1 MDIARDP
8 GPRKRRRLLLGGLG
22 LLALALAVLG
32 LSRLDPAVPSVE
44 RNTVWTDTVRF
55 GTMVRTVRGPGTLV
69 PEQRR
74 WVTAVTAGRVEEI
87 RTLPGTEI
95 EPETVFLRL
104 SNPDVEV
111 QLLEAR
117 QQLSDAQAR
126 LVSLRLDLENGR
138 LRPGRP
144 RGAGPHAGDGSRAAV
159 RDQPHARRARPP
171 NSSPGAE
178 LERTREIAEELETR
192 LALEEE
198 GLEILE
204 GSLGEQLEAQQ
215 TQVDRLEAIVAF
227 NEDRVRSLDVAAG
240 VRGVLAEL
248 PVEEGQ
254 WVTAGGTLARVV
266 QPGRLKAEI
275 RIPQTQAQDIVV
287 GQEAEIDT
295 RSDTIRGRVTRIDP
309 SVQAGTVT
317 VDIALPRELPR
328 SARPDLS
335 VDGTVTVER
344 LEEVHFVGRP
354 AFGQAGSRI
363 GIFRLVEEGAYAA
376 RTSVHLGQS
385 SVNEIEVRDG
395 LAAGDIVILS
405 DMSRWDGYDRVRVR

>member
-8 GPRKRRRLLLGGLG
+8 GPRRRRRFVLGGLG
-22 LLALALAVLG
+22 ALALALAVLG

-44 RNTVWTDTVRF
+44 RNTVWTDTVRY

-87 RTLPGTEI
+87 RILPGTEV

-138 LRPGRP
+138 LRQAGLVAQVRTQAMEAGRQYGIN
-144 RGAGPHAGDGSRAAV
+144 RTLAE
-159 RDQPHARRARPP
+159 RDPELVAR
-171 NSSPGAE
+171 AE

-192 LALEEE
+192 LELEEE
-198 GLEILE
+198 GLELLE
-204 GSLGEQLEAQQ
+204 ASLGEQLEAQR
-215 TQVDRLEAIVAF
+215 TQVERLEAIVAF

-248 PVEEGQ
+248 PLEEGQ

-275 RIPQTQAQDIVV
+275 RIPQTQAQDIAV

-295 RSDTIRGRVTRIDP
+295 RNDTIRGRVTRIDP

-317 VDIALPRELPR
+317 VDVALPPELPR

-335 VDGTVTVER
+335 VDGTVTIER

-354 AFGQAGSRI
+354 AFGQAESRI

-376 RTSVHLGQS
+376 RTSVLLGQS
-385 SVNEIEVRDG
+385 SVNEIEVREG

-405 DMSRWDGYDRVRVR
+405 DMSQWDGYDRVRIR

>member
-8 GPRKRRRLLLGGLG
+8 GPRKRRRLVLAGLG

-87 RTLPGTEI
+87 RILPGTEV
-95 EPETVFLRL
+95 EPETVFLLL

-126 LVSLRLDLENGR
+126 LVSLRVDLENGR
-138 LRPGRP
+138 LRQAGLVAQVRTQAMEAGRQYGIN
-144 RGAGPHAGDGSRAAV
+144 RTLAD
-159 RDQPHARRARPP
+159 RDPDLVAR
-171 NSSPGAE
+171 AE

-198 GLEILE
+198 GLELLE
-204 GSLGEQLEAQQ
+204 ASLGEQLEAQR
-215 TQVDRLEAIVAF
+215 TQVERLAAIVAF

-240 VRGVLAEL
+240 VQGVLAEL
-248 PVEEGQ
+248 PLEEGQ

-275 RIPQTQAQDIVV
+275 RIPQTQAQDIAV

-295 RSDTIRGRVTRIDP
+295 RNDTIRGRVTRIDP

-317 VDIALPRELPR
+317 VDVALPQELPR

-335 VDGTVTVER
+335 VDGTVTIER

-354 AFGQAGSRI
+354 AFGQAESRI
-363 GIFRLVEEGAYAA
+363 GIFRLVEGGAYAA
-376 RTSVHLGQS
+376 RTSVLLGQS
-385 SVNEIEVRDG
+385 SVNEIEVREG

-405 DMSRWDGYDRVRVR
+405 DMSQWDGYDRVRVR

>member
-8 GPRKRRRLLLGGLG
+8 GPRKRRRFVLGGLG
-22 LLALALAVLG
+22 ALALALAVLG

-44 RNTVWTDTVRF
+44 RNTVWTDTVRY

-87 RTLPGTEI
+87 RILPGTEV

-138 LRPGRP
+138 LRQAGLVAQVRTQAMEAGRQYGIN
-144 RGAGPHAGDGSRAAV
+144 RTLAE
-159 RDQPHARRARPP
+159 RDPELVAR
-171 NSSPGAE
+171 AE

-192 LALEEE
+192 LELEEE
-198 GLEILE
+198 GLELLE
-204 GSLGEQLEAQQ
+204 ASLGEQLEAQR
-215 TQVDRLEAIVAF
+215 TQVERLEAIVAF

-248 PVEEGQ
+248 PLEEGQ

-275 RIPQTQAQDIVV
+275 RIPQTQAQDIAV

-295 RSDTIRGRVTRIDP
+295 RNDTIRGRVTRIDP

-317 VDIALPRELPR
+317 VDVALPPELPR

-335 VDGTVTVER
+335 VDGTVTIER

-354 AFGQAGSRI
+354 AFGQAESRI

-376 RTSVHLGQS
+376 RTSVLLGQS
-385 SVNEIEVRDG
+385 SVNEIEVREG

-405 DMSRWDGYDRVRVR
+405 DMSQWDGYDRVRIR

>member
-8 GPRKRRRLLLGGLG
+8 GPRKRRRLVIGGLG
-22 LLALALAVLG
+22 TLALALVVFG

-87 RTLPGTEI
+87 RILPGTEI

-138 LRPGRP
+138 LRQAGLVAQVRTQAMEAGRQYGIN
-144 RGAGPHAGDGSRAAV
+144 RRLAE
-159 RDQPHARRARPP
+159 RDPELVAR
-171 NSSPGAE
+171 AE

-198 GLEILE
+198 GLDLLE
-204 GSLGEQLEAQQ
+204 ASLGEQLEAQQ
-215 TQVDRLEAIVAF
+215 TQVERLAAIVAF
-227 NEDRVRSLDVAAG
+227 NEDRVRSLDVVAG

-248 PVEEGQ
+248 PLEEGQ

-295 RSDTIRGRVTRIDP
+295 RNDTIRGRVTRIDP
-309 SVQAGTVT
+309 SVQSGTVT
-317 VDIALPRELPR
+317 VDVALPRELPR

-335 VDGTVTVER
+335 VDGTVTIER
-344 LEEVHFVGRP
+344 LEEVRFVGRP
-354 AFGQAGSRI
+354 AFGQAESRI
-363 GIFRLVEEGAYAA
+363 GIFRLEEGGAYAA
-376 RTSVHLGQS
+376 RTSVLLGQS
-385 SVNEIEVRDG
+385 SVNQIEVREG

-405 DMSRWDGYDRVRVR
+405 DMSQWDGYDRVRVR

>member
-87 RTLPGTEI
+87 RILPGTEV
-95 EPETVFLRL
+95 EPGTVFLRL

-117 QQLSDAQAR
+117 QQLSDAEAR
-126 LVSLRLDLENGR
+126 LVSLRLELENGR
-138 LRPGRP
+138 LRQAGLVAQVRTQAMEAGRQYGIN
-144 RGAGPHAGDGSRAAV
+144 RTLAE
-159 RDQPHARRARPP
+159 RDPELVAR
-171 NSSPGAE
+171 AE

-192 LALEEE
+192 VALEEE

-204 GSLGEQLEAQQ
+204 ASLGEQLEAQR
-215 TQVDRLEAIVAF
+215 TQVERLEAIVAF

-275 RIPQTQAQDIVV
+275 RIPQTQAQDIAV

-317 VDIALPRELPR
+317 VDVALPGELPR

-335 VDGTVTVER
+335 VDGTVTIER
-344 LEEVHFVGRP
+344 LVDVHFVGRP

-363 GIFRLVEEGAYAA
+363 GIFRLVEGGAYAG
-376 RTSVHLGQS
+376 RTSVLLGQS
-385 SVNEIEVRDG
+385 SANEIEVRDG

-405 DMSRWDGYDRVRVR
+405 DMSQWDGYDRVRVR

>member
-8 GPRKRRRLLLGGLG
+8 GPRKRRRLVLGGLG
-22 LLALALAVLG
+22 LFALALAILG
-32 LSRLDPAVPSVE
+32 LSRLDPALPSVD
-44 RNTVWTDTVRF
+44 RDTVWTDTVRF

-87 RTLPGTEI
+87 RILPGTEVGR
-95 EPETVFLRL
+95 ETVFLRL

-138 LRPGRP
+138 LRQAGLVAQVRTQAMEAGRQYGIN
-144 RGAGPHAGDGSRAAV
+144 RTLAE
-159 RDQPHARRARPP
+159 RDPELVAR
-171 NSSPGAE
+171 AE

-204 GSLGEQLEAQQ
+204 ASLGEQLEAQRI
-215 TQVDRLEAIVAF
+215 QVERLDAIVAF

-275 RIPQTQAQDIVV
+275 RIPQTQAQDIAV

-317 VDIALPRELPR
+317 IDIALPRELPR

-335 VDGTVTVER
+335 VDGTVTIEQ
-344 LEEVHFVGRP
+344 LEDVHFVGRP
-354 AFGQAGSRI
+354 VFGQTGSRI
-363 GIFRLVEEGAYAA
+363 GIFRLVEGGAYAA
-376 RTSVHLGQS
+376 RTSVLLGQS
-385 SVNEIEVRDG
+385 SASEIEVRDG

-405 DMSRWDGYDRVRVR
+405 EMSQWDGYDRVRVR

>member
-22 LLALALAVLG
+22 LLALALVVLG
-32 LSRLDPAVPSVE
+32 LTRIDPAVPAVE
-44 RNTVWTDTVRF
+44 RDTVWTDTVRF

-87 RTLPGTEI
+87 RILPGTEV

-117 QQLSDAQAR
+117 QQLSDAEAR

-138 LRPGRP
+138 LRQAGLVAQVRTQAMEAGRQYGIN
-144 RGAGPHAGDGSRAAV
+144 RTLAE
-159 RDQPHARRARPP
+159 RDPDLVAR
-171 NSSPGAE
+171 AE

-192 LALEEE
+192 LALEQE

-204 GSLGEQLEAQQ
+204 ASLGEQLEAQR
-215 TQVDRLEAIVAF
+215 TQVERLEAIVAF
-227 NEDRVRSLDVAAG
+227 TEDRVRSLDVTAG

-275 RIPQTQAQDIVV
+275 RIPQTQAQDIAV

-317 VDIALPRELPR
+317 VDVALPQDLPR

-344 LEEVHFVGRP
+344 LEDVHFVGRP

-363 GIFRLVEEGAYAA
+363 GIFLVVEGGAYAA
-376 RTSVHLGQS
+376 RTSVLLGQS
-385 SVNEIEVRDG
+385 SASEIEVREG

-405 DMSRWDGYDRVRVR
+405 DMSQWDGYARVRVR

>member
-8 GPRKRRRLLLGGLG
+8 GPRKRRRLVLGGLG

-87 RTLPGTEI
+87 RILPGTEV

-138 LRPGRP
+138 LRQAGLVAQVRTQAMEAGRQYGIN
-144 RGAGPHAGDGSRAAV
+144 RTLAD
-159 RDQPHARRARPP
+159 RDPELVAR
-171 NSSPGAE
+171 AE

-198 GLEILE
+198 GLELLE
-204 GSLGEQLEAQQ
+204 ASLGEQLEAQR
-215 TQVDRLEAIVAF
+215 TQVERLAAIVAF

-240 VRGVLAEL
+240 VQGVLAEL
-248 PVEEGQ
+248 PLEEGQ

-275 RIPQTQAQDIVV
+275 RIPQTQAQDIAV

-295 RSDTIRGRVTRIDP
+295 RNDTIRGRVTRIDP

-317 VDIALPRELPR
+317 VDVALPQELPR

-335 VDGTVTVER
+335 VDGTVTIER

-354 AFGQAGSRI
+354 AFGQAESRI
-363 GIFRLVEEGAYAA
+363 GIFRLVEGGTYAA
-376 RTSVHLGQS
+376 RTSVLLGQS
-385 SVNEIEVRDG
+385 SVNEIEVREG

-405 DMSRWDGYDRVRVR
+405 DMSQWDSYDRVRVR

>member
-8 GPRKRRRLLLGGLG
+8 GPRKRRRLVLAGLG

-87 RTLPGTEI
+87 RILPGTEV
-95 EPETVFLRL
+95 EPETVFLLL

-126 LVSLRLDLENGR
+126 LVSLRVDLENGR
-138 LRPGRP
+138 LRQAGLVAQVRTQAMEAGRQYGIN
-144 RGAGPHAGDGSRAAV
+144 RTLAD
-159 RDQPHARRARPP
+159 RDPDLVAR
-171 NSSPGAE
+171 AE

-198 GLEILE
+198 GLELLE
-204 GSLGEQLEAQQ
+204 ASLGEQLQAQRR
-215 TQVDRLEAIVAF
+215 QVERLAAIVAF

-240 VRGVLAEL
+240 VQGVLAEL
-248 PVEEGQ
+248 PLEEGQ

-275 RIPQTQAQDIVV
+275 RIPQTQAQDIAV

-295 RSDTIRGRVTRIDP
+295 RNDTIRGRVTRIDP

-317 VDIALPRELPR
+317 VDVALPQELPR

-335 VDGTVTVER
+335 VDGTVTIER

-354 AFGQAGSRI
+354 AFGQAESRI
-363 GIFRLVEEGAYAA
+363 GIFRLVEGGAYAA
-376 RTSVHLGQS
+376 RTSVLLGQS
-385 SVNEIEVRDG
+385 SVNEIEVREG

-405 DMSRWDGYDRVRVR
+405 DMSQWDGYDRVRVR

>member
-8 GPRKRRRLLLGGLG
+8 GPRKRRRLVIGGLG
-22 LLALALAVLG
+22 TLALALAVFG

-87 RTLPGTEI
+87 RILPGTEI

-138 LRPGRP
+138 LRQAGLVAQVRTQAMEAGRQYGIN
-144 RGAGPHAGDGSRAAV
+144 RTLAE
-159 RDQPHARRARPP
+159 RDPELVAR
-171 NSSPGAE
+171 AE

-198 GLEILE
+198 GLDLLE
-204 GSLGEQLEAQQ
+204 ASLGEQLEAQQ
-215 TQVDRLEAIVAF
+215 TQVERLEAIVAF
-227 NEDRVRSLDVAAG
+227 NEDRVRSLDVVAG

-248 PVEEGQ
+248 PLEEGQ

-295 RSDTIRGRVTRIDP
+295 RNDTIRGRVTRIDP
-309 SVQAGTVT
+309 SVQSGTVT
-317 VDIALPRELPR
+317 VDVALPRELPR

-335 VDGTVTVER
+335 VDGTVTIER
-344 LEEVHFVGRP
+344 LGEVHFVGRP
-354 AFGQAGSRI
+354 AFGQAESRI
-363 GIFRLVEEGAYAA
+363 GIFRLEEGGAYAA
-376 RTSVHLGQS
+376 RTSVLLGQS
-385 SVNEIEVRDG
+385 SVNEIEVREG

-405 DMSRWDGYDRVRVR
+405 DMSQWDGYDRVRVR

>member
-8 GPRKRRRLLLGGLG
+8 GPRKRRRLVLAGLG
-22 LLALALAVLG
+22 LLALALAGLG

-87 RTLPGTEI
+87 RILPGTEV
-95 EPETVFLRL
+95 EPETVFLLL

-126 LVSLRLDLENGR
+126 LVSLRVDLENGR
-138 LRPGRP
+138 LRQAGLVAQVRTQAMEAGRQYGIN
-144 RGAGPHAGDGSRAAV
+144 RTLAD
-159 RDQPHARRARPP
+159 RDPDLVAR
-171 NSSPGAE
+171 AE

-198 GLEILE
+198 GLELLE
-204 GSLGEQLEAQQ
+204 ASLAEQLEAQR
-215 TQVDRLEAIVAF
+215 TQVERLAAIVAF

-240 VRGVLAEL
+240 VQGVLAEL
-248 PVEEGQ
+248 PLEEGQ

-275 RIPQTQAQDIVV
+275 RIPQTQAQDIAV

-295 RSDTIRGRVTRIDP
+295 RNDTIRGRVTRIDP

-317 VDIALPRELPR
+317 VDVALPQELPR

-335 VDGTVTVER
+335 VDGTVTIER

-354 AFGQAGSRI
+354 AFGQAESRI
-363 GIFRLVEEGAYAA
+363 GIFRLVEGGAYAA
-376 RTSVHLGQS
+376 RTSVLLGQS
-385 SVNEIEVRDG
+385 SVNEIEVREG

-405 DMSRWDGYDRVRVR
+405 DMSQWDGYDRVRVR